1 MDTISQEVIPAR
13 VKSRISIAVYSFI
26 RDERFLLPRSV
37 INEIERML
45 NSFWWPNNSAN
56 SRGLARNI
64 FNTPLLASVI
74 NDVSTCKL
82 EKDGAYTVRSAYK
95 NIMNHNFPTLQH
107 CVSRNGMFVSLN
119 CNQRLRISCG
129 ENVVIVCQQ
138 EFGCNQKVFNVLIC
152 ANCVKGIHPTSQG
165 DLQWHKPSPSRYKCN
180 VDASFS
186 HSFNQVGLRLCIRDD
201 EGRFVLVKTEWLTPL
216 LYVDSEEALGLLS
229 TLHWVRDMRFSIVD
243 FELDI
248 F

>member
-1 MDTISQEVIPAR
+1 MELINVF
-13 VKSRISIAVYSFI
+13 FI
-26 RDERFLLPRSV
+26 FF
-37 INEIERML
+37 IY
-45 NSFWWPNNSAN
+45 NN
-56 SRGLARNI
+56 RARNI

-152 ANCVKGIHPTSQG
+152 ANCVKGMLKI
-165 DLQWHKPSPSRYKCN
+165 
-180 VDASFS
+180 
-186 HSFNQVGLRLCIRDD
+186 
-201 EGRFVLVKTEWLTPL
+201 VLICFCRV
-216 LYVDSEEALGLLS
+216 S
-229 TLHWVRDMRFSIVD
+229 
-243 FELDI
+243 
-248 F
+248 